1 MALSNNTI
9 NTLNTEY
16 YDDFYEVA
24 NTTTGELLGTQ
35 KDFHRVL
42 FRPKYGVQSRE
53 LTQLQTIIQKQLE
66 RLGTTQFRDGDLVVG
81 GQLTLDTTAKSGRV
95 ETGTLTNFFN
105 RDTNLGKYV
114 FDTSANTTIK
124 AHVTQ
129 YTSADDNAIGTTDIP
144 ATSNNYLL
152 FKYSTVGTF
161 SDGGVIQDRE
171 SAAITATFSTSTGAS
186 DEVFTDASTISVDEG
201 VCFVSGLFVRI
212 SPQKIVLEP
221 LSNTP

>member
-24 NTTTGELLGTQ
+24 NTTTGELLGAQ

-53 LTQLQTIIQKQLE
+53 LTQLQTILQKQLE
-66 RLGTTQFRDGDLVVG
+66 RLGTTQFMDGDRVVG
-81 GQLTLDTTAKSGRV
+81 GQLSLDTTVTSGRV
-95 ETGTLTNFFN
+95 VAGTLTNFFD

-129 YTSADDNAIGTTDIP
+129 YASADDNPAGTTDIP
-144 ATSNNYLL
+144 ATSNNYLI
-152 FKYSTVGTF
+152 FNYGTVGTF

-171 SAAITATFSTSTGAS
+171 SAAIT
-186 DEVFTDASTISVDEG
+186 D
-201 VCFVSGLFVRI
+201 VCNRR
-212 SPQKIVLEP
+212 
-221 LSNTP
+221 